1 MGQRILGGASMNFD
15 NANNMKSKTEAEH
28 FLKENDASVEDCMN
42 LLVGICFYP
51 NGLGKKAV

>member
-1 MGQRILGGASMNFD
+1 MNFD